1 MKAALTR
8 ITGFLLAL
16 AIGVSAVGAD
26 SEQRPLRLPDIGDP
40 AGRTLTV
47 GQEKRL
53 GDSLIREVR
62 QRIPISDDAELRH
75 YIQDLGNRLLASAD
89 NPGFDFE
96 FFVVDSPTVNAFAM
110 PGGYIGMNSG
120 LIMRT
125 QSESE
130 LAAVMA
136 HEIAHVTQRHIAR
149 TLDATRGSG
158 LRTLGIIMAAILLGM
173 QDPDAGSAA
182 AMAGIAGSIQEQI
195 DYTRAHEREADNIGI
210 QILADA
216 GLDPHG
222 MPRFFE
228 RLEQATRFLDRPPE
242 YLSTHPVTENRISDS
257 RARAQAYGDRESQ
270 ESPMYAFM
278 RARLIA
284 NKADT
289 AGSAERHFRAALDN
303 AGSDEERAYAEY
315 GLALAMIRHERFDR
329 ANELLEQTL
338 ETLGEHVP
346 LYSAMAVAARED
358 GRLSESIDL
367 YELGLSL
374 FPNNY
379 PLTVGLAEA
388 LLEDNR
394 AGEARELVRRKL
406 QRDGPDPHLY
416 RLHGQAAAEAGRPH
430 EGRLAMA
437 EHYQMYGRLQLAV
450 EQLNQV
456 IDAADADINTRSR
469 AIARRQELVRL
480 FEEQSE
486 FR

>member
-1 MKAALTR
+1 MKSLLTHL
-8 ITGFLLAL
+8 TVFLIAL
-16 AIGVSAVGAD
+16 AIGITAVGAD
-26 SEQRPLRLPDIGDP
+26 SERSPIRLPDIGDP

-47 GQEKRL
+47 SQEKRL

-62 QRIPISDDAELRH
+62 QRIPLSDDPELRH

-96 FFVVDSPTVNAFAM
+96 FFVVDSGTVNAFAM
-110 PGGYIGMNSG
+110 PGGNIGMNSG

-173 QDPDAGSAA
+173 QDPEMGQAA
-182 AMAGIAGSIQEQI
+182 AMTGIAGSIQEQI
-195 DYTRAHEREADNIGI
+195 NYTRAHEREADNIGM
-210 QILADA
+210 QILAGA

-228 RLEQATRFLDRPPE
+228 RLQQATRFLDRPPE
-242 YLSTHPVTENRISDS
+242 YLSTHPVTDNRISDS
-257 RARAQAYGDRESQ
+257 RARAQAYGEREST
-270 ESPMYAFM
+270 ESPMFDFM

-284 NKADT
+284 QKADSGE
-289 AGSAERHFRAALDN
+289 AAERHFRAAMEN
-303 AGSDEERAYAEY
+303 AESDEQRAYAEY
-315 GLALAMIRHERFDR
+315 GYALALMRKDRFTD
-329 ANELLEQTL
+329 AEQTL
-338 ETLGEHVP
+338 ERVMDTLGEHVP
-346 LYSAMAVAARED
+346 IFSAMATAARED
-358 GRLSESIDL
+358 GRLSESISR

-374 FPNNY
+374 FPHNY

-388 LLEDNR
+388 LLEADEPM
-394 AGEARELVRRKL
+394 EARELVRRQL
-406 QRDGPDPHLY
+406 QRSGPDAHLY

-456 IDAADADINTRSR
+456 IDASDADINTRSR
-469 AIARRQELVRL
+469 AISRRDQLVQL
-480 FEEQSE
+480 FETQSE

>member
-1 MKAALTR
+1 MKSLLIHCTV
-8 ITGFLLAL
+8 FLLAL
-16 AIGVSAVGAD
+16 ATGISAVAAD
-26 SEQRPLRLPDIGDP
+26 GERSPIRLPDIGDP

-47 GQEKRL
+47 SQEKRL
-53 GDSLIREVR
+53 GDGLIREVR
-62 QRIPISDDAELRH
+62 QRIPLSDDPELRH
-75 YIQDLGNRLLASAD
+75 YIQDLGDRLLASAD

-96 FFVVDSPTVNAFAM
+96 FFVVDSNTVNAFAM

-125 QSESE
+125 QNESE

-173 QDPDAGSAA
+173 QDPEMGQAA
-182 AMAGIAGSIQEQI
+182 AMTGIAGSIQEQI

-210 QILADA
+210 QILAGA

-228 RLEQATRFLDRPPE
+228 RLQQATRFLDRPPE

-257 RARAQAYGDRESQ
+257 RARAQAYGERESN
-270 ESPMYAFM
+270 ESPMFGFM

-284 NKADT
+284 QQADSGD
-289 AGSAERHFRAALDN
+289 AAERHFRAAMEN
-303 AGSDEERAYAEY
+303 ADSDEQRAYAEY
-315 GLALAMIRHERFDR
+315 GHAIALIRKQRFTE
-329 ANELLEQTL
+329 AEQTL
-338 ETLGEHVP
+338 EGVMDSLGEHVP
-346 LYSAMAVAARED
+346 IFSAMATAARED
-358 GRLSESIDL
+358 GRLSDSISL
-367 YELGLSL
+367 YELALSL
-374 FPNNY
+374 FPQNY

-388 LLEDNR
+388 LLEADEPM
-394 AGEARELVRRKL
+394 EARELVRRQL
-406 QRDGPDPHLY
+406 RRSGPDAHLY
-416 RLHGQAAAEAGRPH
+416 RLHGQAATEAGRPH

-456 IDAADADINTRSR
+456 IDAADAEINIRSR
-469 AIARRQELVRL
+469 AISRRDELVRL
-480 FEEQSE
+480 FEAQSE